1 MTTERKNELCIR
13 LRAYLEQNLD
23 EIRYSISPE
32 LLPKQEPAGQ
42 AEAETLVGRLRTY
55 LTRRAD
61 PETFTAHML
70 RIIQE
75 RGLREADV
83 YNRVFMDRKLFNKIR
98 NDPTYRPSKRTALLI
113 AVALRLSPEETRE
126 LIGRAGY
133 VLSSSSKADMIVT
146 YFLES
151 GNYDVLEINEML
163 AEFGQPLLLR
173 GE

>member
-1 MTTERKNELCIR
+1 
-13 LRAYLEQNLD
+13 
-23 EIRYSISPE
+23 
-32 LLPKQEPAGQ
+32 
-42 AEAETLVGRLRTY
+42 
-55 LTRRAD
+55 
-61 PETFTAHML
+61 ML

-98 NDPTYRPSKRTALLI
+98 NDPTYKPSKRTALLI